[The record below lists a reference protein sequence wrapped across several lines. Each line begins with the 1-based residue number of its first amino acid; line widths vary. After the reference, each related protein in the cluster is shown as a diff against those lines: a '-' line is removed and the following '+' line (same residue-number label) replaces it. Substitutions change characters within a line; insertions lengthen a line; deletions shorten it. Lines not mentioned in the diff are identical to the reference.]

1 MRKDEGKTKEQLLNE
16 LEEMRQRI
24 KELEASE
31 TDHKRVQEAL
41 VQSEEQFRQFFE
53 NEPEFCYMISPEGII
68 LHANRAALEALG
80 YKKEQLVGKPLQTI
94 YAPESVPKMKRLFA
108 KWKETGALKNEEIV
122 ILTKEGNRLV
132 VLLSASTVRDM
143 NGKLLHSVSV
153 QKDITERKR
162 LEHDLVERVKEL
174 ECLYSIA
181 TIAERPHIALDSLYQ
196 EIANLLPDAWQYPEI
211 ACARVI
217 MNDKRHETENWRET
231 QWKQSSDVKVHGVKA
246 GAVEVCYLEE
256 RPPIS
261 EGPFLIEE
269 RHLIDAVAERL
280 GRITEHRWAEEA
292 REKSEEKYREL
303 ANSITDVFFGFDTGL
318 RYNYWNRASEELT
331 GIAAKD
337 ALGKHLYDIF
347 PKDEQTTRAEEA
359 YLKVL
364 RTKQPQHFVNEY
376 QLGGKD
382 FVFEISAYPSE
393 AGLSVFVKD
402 ITERKRLEEA
412 LRESEENLRSLLNSM
427 EDLVFVI
434 AMDGT
439 FKNYYQPWG
448 REDLYVPPSEFVG
461 KNFKDVL
468 PLDVAESLQSAMR
481 GVETSGET
489 QQFDYVLETKGK
501 KLWYDARVSPVKD
514 QSGAVKEVIAVVR
527 NITEHKQLE
536 EARMEQAAALAR
548 AEEVQRSRQR
558 ITVMQESL
566 RKDIAQ
572 QIHSTVQNR
581 LIIIMHRLA
590 DLERSS
596 LSEQMAAELAD
607 LRQKL
612 EEVLQ
617 GYIRPI
623 SHRLFPSI
631 LRRGLVPTLQSLVD
645 QLEKTQSIDMEL
657 SEELKRQERI
667 NPRFITEQVRL
678 AAYRIAEE
686 AVTNATKHAKASRVT
701 VKLELSSE
709 AWLHLTVRDN
719 GRGFEVESASAGS
732 GNTNDAGL
740 CSSGGW

>member
-1 MRKDEGKTKEQLLNE
+1 MDVEEIYKDFCDN
-16 LEEMRQRI
+16 
-24 KELEASE
+24 AS
-31 TDHKRVQEAL
+31 DMM
-41 VQSEEQFRQFFE
+41 QSVT
-53 NEPEFCYMISPEGII
+53 PEGRFRYVNNAW
-68 LHANRAALEALG
+68 LKTLG
-80 YKKEQLVGKPLQTI
+80 YKKQEITSMTIFDIIHPDELEHCRELFRRVMSGEYISLVNTAFVTKGGAKVFVEGNVSCEIVDGKPTYTRAI
-94 YAPESVPKMKRLFA
+94 FR
-108 KWKETGALKNEEIV
+108 
-122 ILTKEGNRLV
+122 
-132 VLLSASTVRDM
+132 
-143 NGKLLHSVSV
+143 
-153 QKDITERKR
+153 DITERKR
-162 LEHDLVERVKEL
+162 LEYDLVERVKEL
-174 ECLYSIA
+174 QCLYSVA
-181 TIAERPHIALDSLYQ
+181 AIAERPHIALDSLYQ

-217 MNDKRHETENWRET
+217 MNDKRYETENWRET

-256 RPPIS
+256 RLPIS

-269 RHLIDAVAERL
+269 RHLIEAVAERL
-280 GRITEHRWAEEA
+280 GRITERRLAEAA

-402 ITERKRLEEA
+402 ITERKR
-412 LRESEENLRSLLNSM
+412 
-427 EDLVFVI
+427 I
-434 AMDGT
+434 
-439 FKNYYQPWG
+439 
-448 REDLYVPPSEFVG
+448 
-461 KNFKDVL
+461 
-468 PLDVAESLQSAMR
+468 
-481 GVETSGET
+481 
-489 QQFDYVLETKGK
+489 
-501 KLWYDARVSPVKD
+501 
-514 QSGAVKEVIAVVR
+514 
-527 NITEHKQLE
+527 E
-536 EARMEQAAALAR
+536 EARVERAAALAR

-581 LIIIMHRLA
+581 LIILMHRLA

-596 LSEQMAAELAD
+596 PSEQMATELAD

-617 GYIRPI
+617 DYIRPI

-631 LRRGLVPTLQSLVD
+631 LRRGLVPALQSLVD
-645 QLEKTQSIDMEL
+645 QLEKTKSIDMEL

-686 AVTNATKHAKASRVT
+686 ALTNATKHAKASRVT

-719 GRGFEVESASAGS
+719 GRGFEVESASLGLGILMMQDYAQVVGGS
-732 GNTNDAGL
+732 
-740 CSSGGW
+740 CVISSTRGKGTEVTAEVPLEEPGAEHQ